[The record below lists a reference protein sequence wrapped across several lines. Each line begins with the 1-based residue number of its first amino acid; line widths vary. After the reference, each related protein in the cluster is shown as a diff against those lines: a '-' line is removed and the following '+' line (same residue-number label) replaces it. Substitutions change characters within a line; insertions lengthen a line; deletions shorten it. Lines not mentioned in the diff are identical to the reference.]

1 MTDRRA
7 YWQREGHDGKG
18 EQMKFFLSCPIKGVR
33 KSYALWVESGVQ
45 FQPLVYFQKPK
56 WIKDGAAWEKLIRGL
71 FMAISPEGQAALKEM
86 LESAVLE
93 SAVLDREASND

>member
-1 MTDRRA
+1 MSTPFD
-7 YWQREGHDGKG
+7 EPELDGG
-18 EQMKFFLSCPIKGVR
+18 RMKFFLSCPIKGVR
-33 KSYALWVESGVQ
+33 KSYSLWVESGVV

-56 WIKDGAAWEKLIRGL
+56 WIKDDAAWENFIRGV
-71 FMAISPEGQAALKEM
+71 FMAISPEGHAALNEM

>member
-1 MTDRRA
+1 
-7 YWQREGHDGKG
+7 
-18 EQMKFFLSCPIKGVR
+18 MKFYLSCPIKGVR
-33 KSYALWVESGVQ
+33 KSYALWVESGVR

-56 WIKDGAAWEKLIRGL
+56 WIKDDAWEKFIRGV

-93 SAVLDREASND
+93 SAVLDREVSND